1 MVTIKE
7 PPSCTISNF
16 GGRQGLCN
24 VQDTKYLQKYFKCPF
39 GTDTRAKNKYQ
50 NHWGPVSLNPPSL
63 LNDQSETTF
72 GLHVLKAKSLEYS
85 FQMASKLD
93 TFLHSSVQPL
103 HTAHNSTVVN
113 VLGKCGDRVVW

>member
-24 VQDTKYLQKYFKCPF
+24 VQDTKYLQKYFKGPF
-39 GTDTRAKNKYQ
+39 GTDTREKNKYQ

-63 LNDQSETTF
+63 LNDQSERPTKLQKNIWEIT
-72 GLHVLKAKSLEYS
+72 KSQI
-85 FQMASKLD
+85 FR
-93 TFLHSSVQPL
+93 F
-103 HTAHNSTVVN
+103 
-113 VLGKCGDRVVW
+113 